1 MQIAK
6 AIFHKNLSIM
16 KKILDLGE
24 FKLGKKSDD
33 FKYYKKQVMDFF
45 YKDLKKLFKQF
56 EDEKILKR
64 CVKKCSLRKGYS
76 DCECGGSGYINEKQM
91 YRL

>member
-6 AIFHKNLSIM
+6 AIFHNNLYIM

-33 FKYYKKQVMDFF
+33 YKYFKKEVMNSTYDS
-45 YKDLKKLFKQF
+45 LKKLFKQLF
-56 EDEKILKR
+56 DEKII
-64 CVKKCSLRKGYS
+64 KKCNKKCNLRQGYS
-76 DCECGGSGYINEKQM
+76 DCECGGSGYIDGKEN
-91 YRL
+91 